1 VQQICIHATLNLEN
15 PGHRLDNMA
24 HQAGA
29 RSLSIQ
35 HDRQWRCICL
45 DTLQRSERQPGGPPY
60 LYCGPPA
67 CRATGGRLY
76 LDMGFLLTAL
86 LVPHLLASDSRRW
99 EVVLDDILAKSR
111 EPVAEAPVPVIPAP
125 ALDPVVAGFVRY
137 FQGRGQSHYR
147 ASLARL
153 QKYRPMI
160 DRVFREEG
168 LPPELVWVGLVES
181 GYDPQARSPKDAL
194 GIWQLMPA
202 TAAAFGLS
210 SNERTHPE
218 KSTRAAASYLKSL
231 YTGLGEWA
239 LTLAAYNAGE
249 RRVRDAIERAG
260 TRDFRRLSA
269 SGLLPRETQAYVPAV
284 LAAQF
289 LGQGTG
295 GPGESPAYAD
305 TATHTAR
312 IAVAP
317 FSLSR

>member
-1 VQQICIHATLNLEN
+1 V
-15 PGHRLDNMA
+15 
-24 HQAGA
+24 
-29 RSLSIQ
+29 
-35 HDRQWRCICL
+35 
-45 DTLQRSERQPGGPPY
+45 DTLRMTATTLTIAALVLATR
-60 LYCGPPA
+60 LPA
-67 CRATGGRLY
+67 ADL
-76 LDMGFLLTAL
+76 
-86 LVPHLLASDSRRW
+86 RRW

-111 EPVAEAPVPVIPAP
+111 EPVAEATVPVTPA
-125 ALDPVVAGFVRY
+125 AVQLDPVVAGFVRY

-153 QKYRPMI
+153 QEYRPMI

-194 GIWQLMPA
+194 GIWQLTPA
-202 TAAAFGLS
+202 TAEAFGLTRH
-210 SNERTHPE
+210 ERTNPE
-218 KSTRAAASYLKSL
+218 KSTRAAARYLKSL

-249 RRVRDAIERAG
+249 RRVQEAIERAG

-295 GPGESPAYAD
+295 GPSAPLAYAD
-305 TATHTAR
+305 TATHAAR